1 MTSEKSGGLVRTQEY
16 VGKITLFINTYLEWN
31 LRSLFLNE
39 TYKPDYYKTI
49 LAAFQI
55 KYFIASRIYLG

>member
-39 TYKPDYYKTI
+39 T
-49 LAAFQI
+49 F
-55 KYFIASRIYLG
+55 

>member
-1 MTSEKSGGLVRTQEY
+1 MISP
-16 VGKITLFINTYLEWN
+16 
-31 LRSLFLNE
+31 
-39 TYKPDYYKTI
+39 YKPDYYKTI